1 MSRSTAVPTPAATL
15 PPASGA
21 TSDWLLVVLPGLIWG
36 ASFLF
41 IAEGLTAVEPFGLT
55 FARILVGF
63 LTLSLFPAA
72 RRPLQRTESG
82 GSAWPQVALLGLLWM
97 AFPLNLFP
105 FAEQRISSALT
116 GMLNGLVPLVAAAVA
131 AFLAR
136 KSPSRGVL
144 TGLAVG
150 FGGAVLMGV
159 PSLREGGNSLAG
171 VVMILVAV
179 TSYGFAVNLSR
190 PLQQR
195 HGALPVLWRALGFSL
210 VLNAPLG
217 IPDLL
222 RAEWNPW
229 ALISI
234 LALGAGG
241 TGIAFVLTATAA
253 GKLGATRASSTTFL
267 TPPVALLLGVLV
279 RNETVAWI
287 AVAGGLLC
295 VAGAWII
302 RRSQTTAAVQTAVV
316 STPSMEPSR
325 RSA

>member
-1 MSRSTAVPTPAATL
+1 MSRSTAAPAPAATA
-15 PPASGA
+15 PHASGA
-21 TSDWLLVVLPGLIWG
+21 ASDWLLVVLPGLIWG

-72 RRPLQRTESG
+72 RKPLQRTESG

-136 KSPSRGVL
+136 KTPSRGVL
-144 TGLAVG
+144 AGLAVG
-150 FGGAVLMGV
+150 LGGAVLMGV
-159 PSLREGGNSLAG
+159 PSLREGGNSFAG
-171 VVMILVAV
+171 VVMILIAV
-179 TSYGFAVNLSR
+179 TSYGFAVNLAR

-279 RNETVAWI
+279 RNESVAWI
-287 AVAGGLLC
+287 AVVGGITC
-295 VAGAWII
+295 VVGAWLI
-302 RRSQTTAAVQTAVV
+302 RRAQTAAPAVATTQPAPVLETARK
-316 STPSMEPSR
+316 T
-325 RSA
+325 A